1 MCTIGEKIAELRK
14 NRKMT
19 QEELA
24 NVIGVSSQS
33 ISKWENNTTM
43 PDILLLPII
52 AEIFEVTLDELFSI
66 EKTQKTKCIPM
77 EETPLAVYDAVLDTM
92 WAGQEADIKKIKGSL
107 SNNPDQ
113 HTGFVSM
120 QRGVY
125 ADRENAADFLYM
137 LANPDVRKIM
147 KYQLENRGVT
157 YTLSSV
163 SAKCGIQEENAK
175 TALEW
180 MVKYSLSRKQ
190 MVDMG
195 TGERIDIYSHWG
207 DHKFPLLIYPLLSLA
222 EKLSDFKENWCG
234 FRS

>member
-1 MCTIGEKIAELRK
+1 
-14 NRKMT
+14 MT

-66 EKTQKTKCIPM
+66 EKNQKTKRIPM

-107 SNNPDQ
+107 SNDPDQ

-125 ADRENAADFLYM
+125 ADRIWPWSISRIPM
-137 LANPDVRKIM
+137 PRQSCLAGKT
-147 KYQLENRGVT
+147 QLIFYICLPIRM
-157 YTLSSV
+157 
-163 SAKCGIQEENAK
+163 C
-175 TALEW
+175 
-180 MVKYSLSRKQ
+180 VKL
-190 MVDMG
+190 
-195 TGERIDIYSHWG
+195 
-207 DHKFPLLIYPLLSLA
+207 
-222 EKLSDFKENWCG
+222 
-234 FRS
+234 

>member
-92 WAGQEADIKKIKGSL
+92 WAGQEADIKK
-107 SNNPDQ
+107 
-113 HTGFVSM
+113 F
-120 QRGVY
+120 
-125 ADRENAADFLYM
+125 
-137 LANPDVRKIM
+137 
-147 KYQLENRGVT
+147 
-157 YTLSSV
+157 
-163 SAKCGIQEENAK
+163 
-175 TALEW
+175 
-180 MVKYSLSRKQ
+180 
-190 MVDMG
+190 
-195 TGERIDIYSHWG
+195 
-207 DHKFPLLIYPLLSLA
+207 
-222 EKLSDFKENWCG
+222 
-234 FRS
+234 

>member
-66 EKTQKTKCIPM
+66 ERNPKTKFIPM
-77 EETPLAVYDAVLDTM
+77 VEQM
-92 WAGQEADIKKIKGSL
+92 KGSL
-107 SNNPDQ
+107 SKNPDQ

-120 QRGVY
+120 QQGVY
-125 ADRENAADFLYM
+125 ADRDLAVVYIADSDASAELLGKENAADFLYM

-147 KYQLENRGVT
+147 KYQLENRGVI

-163 SAKCGIQEENAK
+163 SAKCAIQEENAK
-175 TALEW
+175 KALEW

-234 FRS
+234 FRA